1 MMTIPHESKV
11 AYNIGLYGYGFK
23 LAGRKNMIKKITS
36 AVISASIAVTSFCM
50 PLVSAEQN
58 SAVASGDVSAAIKAE
73 MSGFQIEKMQ
83 TEHLTNPI
91 GIDAKA
97 PVFSWIMK
105 SDTRSQSQTAYQ
117 IFVADSEE
125 NLKNGNYV
133 WDSGKKQSDL
143 SNAIRYEGDVLKASS
158 RYFWQVRVWNRDGAA
173 VMSDVSF
180 FETGL
185 MDSGWGDAK
194 WIGVDTTSEPFK
206 QPRKDTEFTIDVDF
220 IMHDGIFGLI
230 FGTKDINNFYM
241 WQVSTGKLSP
251 HQWVNGSPKTF
262 GEQPDLSGIFP
273 TKEDA
278 VEKTHHLTIKA
289 SNGNIK
295 TYINSE
301 LVDERTVDSFELGYI
316 GFRNAGVSFSIDNV
330 VIKDGKGAVINNYD
344 FEDIS
349 DPVFL
354 TGEIIDGMNLLTH
367 GCGDG
372 LTFAADSELWPSAP
386 MMRREFETTQGKE
399 IESAK
404 LYATSAGIYRM
415 EINGKSVDDSYLN
428 PGSTQYNKTLMY
440 QTYDVTD
447 LVSEGENAV
456 AAMLGH
462 GWFKKEYSNFG
473 SRLGLYAKLLIN
485 YKDGTSETVVTDDNW
500 KYSIKTPV
508 VADDYYLGEVYN
520 ALLEQEGWSEPDFD
534 DSKWYKV
541 GVYDKETLGIGEIVA
556 QDIERIRNT
565 ITLKPVA
572 VTEPTPGVYI
582 YDFGQNF
589 AGIPRVKI
597 NSPEGQVIRFR
608 YGEMLNLKDMEGG
621 DGPEGTLYRKNLLD
635 AYSIDRYIAKGTE
648 YEVFEPNFVYHGF
661 RYLEISGVDKQ
672 IPAEDVEGIVFHTA
686 LENTGTFES
695 SNALINQLWQNT
707 LWSQRSNFM
716 SIPTDCPQRRERWGW
731 TGDAHIFARTAS
743 YNMNTYQFF
752 RKYLRDMRDGQTEDG
767 KFRDVMPGTDPN
779 VVWSFRGGN
788 ATSGWADAGVIIPWQ
803 MYLQYGDTTVIEE
816 NYDAMCKWIGYL
828 VNDLEDPNVYIR
840 ERGWTGDW
848 MSSGERT
855 QFGVTDTAY
864 CAYSSM
870 LLSKMA
876 ELINKP
882 EDAKKY
888 AEIAGKFK
896 SAWNSAY
903 VNADGSTTCDTQVSY
918 VLGLQFD
925 LFPEELRA
933 NAANKLVENIKR
945 NGNRL
950 TTGFLGVSYLAP
962 VLADAGH
969 VSTAYTLLEQ
979 TERPSWLYSV
989 TTGSTT
995 IWEKWDSLVIT
1006 PDGSSKVNETSF
1018 NHYSY
1023 GAICEWLYKG
1033 VAGIERDEENPA
1045 YKHIILKPMPG
1056 GSLNSAKAT
1065 YDSPYGM
1072 IVSDWSVDNNTL
1084 TYKAEIPANT
1094 TATLYLPEATAVTE
1108 SGKAVSEAEGVVFK
1122 GSVDGKA
1129 VYELQSGK
1137 YEFVQE
1143 ITPWEVSPVYDNFTD
1158 VSESDWFY
1166 PYVKSVFKSRLM
1178 LGVSDTEFAPNESI
1192 NRAMFVTM
1200 LYRMADVPKITTENK
1215 FTDVVK
1221 NSWYECAAIWTNAN
1235 GIVNGKSETI
1245 FDPETPITG
1254 EEIATLIYRYATEF
1268 KKVEADESIR
1278 DTSAISGDVSEWAK
1292 EAVNYCLSAG
1302 IVDEGNVANL
1312 KNAATRAETAAMLV
1326 KFNDTLK

>member
-1 MMTIPHESKV
+1 
-11 AYNIGLYGYGFK
+11 
-23 LAGRKNMIKKITS
+23 MIKKIISS
-36 AVISASIAVTSFCM
+36 AISASIAISSFCM
-50 PLVSAEQN
+50 PLVSAEG
-58 SAVASGDVSAAIKAE
+58 SAVDSGDTAAAIQAE
-73 MSGFQIEKMQ
+73 VSSFQIEKMQ

-97 PVFSWIMK
+97 PAFSWAMK
-105 SDTRSQSQTAYQ
+105 SDVRCQSQTAYQ
-117 IFVADSEE
+117 ILMSDSEE

-143 SNAIRYEGDVLKASS
+143 SSSIHYEGAPLSAST
-158 RYFWQVRVWNRDGAA
+158 RYFWQVRVWN
-173 VMSDVSF
+173 SDEASVISPVAF

-194 WIGVDTTSEPFK
+194 WIGVDTTAEPFK
-206 QPRKDTEFTIDVDF
+206 QPCKDTKFTIDADF

-241 WQVSTGKLSP
+241 WQVTSGGLSP
-251 HQWVNGSPKTF
+251 HQWVNGSPKTI
-262 GEQPDLSGIFP
+262 GEQPKFDGVFP

-278 VEKTHHLTIKA
+278 VEKIQHLTIEA
-289 SNGNIK
+289 SDGNIK
-295 TYINSE
+295 TYVNNI
-301 LVDERTVDSFELGYI
+301 LVDERTVDPFELGYV
-316 GFRNAGVSFSIDNV
+316 GFRNAGVAFSIDNV
-330 VIKDGKGAVINNYD
+330 IIKDSKGAIINNYD

-349 DPVFL
+349 DPGFL
-354 TGEIIDGMNLLTH
+354 TGEIVDGMNLLTH

-386 MMRREFETTQGKE
+386 MMRREFNTTQGKE
-399 IESAK
+399 IESAT
-404 LYATSAGIYRM
+404 LYATAAGLYMM

-447 LVSEGENAV
+447 LVSEGKNAV

-473 SRLGLYAKLLIN
+473 SRLGLYAKLLIK

-534 DSKWYKV
+534 DSQWYKV
-541 GVYDKETLGIGEIVA
+541 GVYDKEALGIGEIVA

-572 VTEPTPGVYI
+572 VTEPSPGVYI

-597 NSPEGQVIRFR
+597 NSPEGQVIQFR

-635 AYSIDRYIAKGTE
+635 AYSIDRYIAKGTQD
-648 YEVFEPNFVYHGF
+648 EVFEPSFVYHGF

-672 IPAEDVEGIVFHTA
+672 IPVEDVEGIVFHTA
-686 LENTGTFES
+686 LDSTGSFES
-695 SNALINQLWQNT
+695 SSELINRLWQNT

-743 YNMNTYQFF
+743 YNMDTYQFF

-767 KFRDVMPGTDPN
+767 KFHDVTPGKDKT
-779 VVWSFRGGN
+779 VWNLRGGN
-788 ATSGWADAGVIIPWQ
+788 ATSGWGDAGVIIPWQ
-803 MYLQYGDTTVIEE
+803 MYLQYGDVGIIEE
-816 NYDAMCKWIGYL
+816 NYEAMCKWIGYL

-840 ERGWTGDW
+840 EKGWTGDW

-855 QFGVTDTAY
+855 PFGVTDTAY
-864 CAYSSM
+864 CAYSSD
-870 LLSKMA
+870 LLSKMSNV
-876 ELINKP
+876 LGKT

-888 AEIAGKFK
+888 AEIADKFK
-896 SAWNSAY
+896 AAWNKEY
-903 VNADGSTTCDTQVSY
+903 VNEDGSTTCDTQVSY
-918 VLGLQFD
+918 VLGLQFN
-925 LFPEELRA
+925 LFPENLRA
-933 NAANKLVENIKR
+933 NAADKLVENIKR

-950 TTGFLGVSYLAP
+950 TTGFLGVSYLVP
-962 VLADAGH
+962 VLADMGH
-969 VSTAYTLLEQ
+969 TSVAYTLLEQ

-995 IWEKWDSLVIT
+995 IWEKWDSLVIN

-1023 GAICEWLYKG
+1023 GAVCEWLYKG
-1033 VAGIERDEENPA
+1033 VAGIDRDEESPA
-1045 YKHIILKPMPG
+1045 FKHIILKPIFG
-1056 GSLNSAKAT
+1056 GSLNYAKAS

-1072 IVSDWSVDNNTL
+1072 IVSDWSVTDNIL
-1084 TYKAEIPANT
+1084 TYKAVIPANT
-1094 TATLYLPEATAVTE
+1094 TATLYLPQAIEGKSVTE
-1108 SGKAVSEAEGVVFK
+1108 SGNDLDNAEGVLFK
-1122 GSVDGKA
+1122 GNVDGKA
-1129 VYELQSGK
+1129 VYELQSGS
-1137 YEFVQE
+1137 YEFSQE
-1143 ITPWEVSPVYDNFTD
+1143 IIPWEDGPVIDSFVD
-1158 VSESDWFY
+1158 VAETDWFY
-1166 PYVKSVFKSRLM
+1166 PYAKSVFKSRLM
-1178 LGVSDTEFAPNESI
+1178 LGVSDAEFAPNDKIS
-1192 NRAMFVTM
+1192 RAMFITL
-1200 LYRMADVPKITTENK
+1200 LYRMNDIPKVTTENK
-1215 FTDVVK
+1215 FSDVAK
-1221 NSWYECAAIWTNAN
+1221 NSWYEYAAIWANDN
-1235 GIVNGKSETI
+1235 GIAGEKTDTEFGPDVLVTR
-1245 FDPETPITG
+1245 
-1254 EEIATLIYRYATEF
+1254 EEIATYIYRYAQY
-1268 KKVEADESIR
+1268 KKLNVEEAIKNV
-1278 DTSAISGDVSEWAK
+1278 DTSSYNDILNVSEWAK
-1292 EAVNYCLSAG
+1292 EAVNYCIAEG
-1302 IVDEGNVANL
+1302 ILNGDNNGNLNP
-1312 KNAATRAETAAMLV
+1312 KDNATRAEVATMLV
-1326 KFNDTLK
+1326 RFTDK